1 MSIKK
6 ATERN
11 VKWSFIESLSLKII
25 GFILGIILARLLE
38 PSDFG
43 VLAIVN
49 VFYLI
54 TTLFIDGGLR
64 EALIQKRDA
73 SKEDYATMFWL
84 NLGIACFIYILL
96 FICAPLIESVYKF
109 HNLGFYIRIQSLV
122 LIIESMG
129 FVQIVKAT
137 KELNLKKI
145 TVARIPATIIS
156 FFVGISLAYLGYGI
170 LSLIIQQLVN
180 EVVYLSLLIFNIRY
194 KPDFIF
200 RKSSLKTLYSFGLKM
215 FALSYLNRIYVQS
228 LNLIYAHF
236 YKERELGLYVKSN
249 GLQGVPIELINS
261 AFIKGLYPTMV
272 KVQQHNSLLRRIF
285 LANVKN
291 LTFIMVLI
299 NVFFFYNALEITRFL
314 LGEKWLNMVVYMKI
328 ASIGSLFLP
337 INTQVIS
344 IFKVK
349 GKANFILKL
358 EMIWKTFALTL
369 IITLSL
375 LTNFF
380 TVLFSM
386 VVLST
391 VMGFVYLYFCS
402 ETLLFSFKKELK
414 QIVILFGYFFILGYL
429 IEKFISGFFILSH
442 DLIKLSG
449 YSVLYF
455 LVVFIYGYIDIDF
468 KLSKLLKRK

>member
-6 ATERN
+6 ATEKN
-11 VKWSFIESLSLKII
+11 VKWSFIESLSLKVI
-25 GFILGIILARLLE
+25 GFILGIILARLLN

-84 NLGIACFIYILL
+84 NLGIACFIYLLL
-96 FICAPLIESVYKF
+96 FICAPFIESIYKF

-145 TVARIPATIIS
+145 TVARIPATIFS
-156 FFVGISLAYLGYGI
+156 FFVGITLAYLGYGI

-180 EVVYLSLLIFNIRY
+180 EVVYLSLLVFNIRY

-200 RKSSLKTLYSFGLKM
+200 RKSSLKSLYSFGLKM

-272 KVQQHNSLLRRIF
+272 KVQQHNSLLRKIF
-285 LANVKN
+285 LTNVKN
-291 LTFIMVLI
+291 LTFLMVLI
-299 NVFFFYNALEITRFL
+299 NIFFFYNALEITRFL
-314 LGEKWLNMVVYMKI
+314 LGEKWLDMADYMKI
-328 ASIGSLFLP
+328 ASLGSLFLP

-349 GKANFILKL
+349 GRADFILKL
-358 EMIWKTFALTL
+358 EMIWKSFALL
-369 IITLSL
+369 MIIVLSIQ
-375 LTNFF
+375 TNFF
-380 TVLFSM
+380 TVLCSM
-386 VVLST
+386 VALST

-402 ETLLFSFKKELK
+402 KTLLFSFKSELM
-414 QIVILFGYFFILGYL
+414 QILILFGYFFSLGYL
-429 IEKFISGFFILSH
+429 IEKFISNFNINH
-442 DLIKLSG
+442 DLVKLSCF
-449 YSVLYF
+449 SALYF
-455 LVVFIYGYIDIDF
+455 LVILSFGYINKDF
-468 KLSKLLKRK
+468 KLSKLLKRD